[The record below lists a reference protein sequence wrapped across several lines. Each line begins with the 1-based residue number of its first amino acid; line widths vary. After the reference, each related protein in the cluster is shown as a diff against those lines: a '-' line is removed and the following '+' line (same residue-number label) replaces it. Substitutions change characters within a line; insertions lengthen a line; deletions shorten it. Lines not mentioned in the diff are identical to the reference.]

1 MPFHYYP
8 KSNVAAN
15 LKEIYI
21 VDKIKMYLPVSDIH
35 QRFGG
40 LVGPN
45 LTTQDSFPYC
55 ICPQLEEQKSLKWY
69 TSNVMKGANPKLLNH
84 LKNCVNPPATA

>member
-1 MPFHYYP
+1 
-8 KSNVAAN
+8 
-15 LKEIYI
+15 
-21 VDKIKMYLPVSDIH
+21 MYLTVSDIH

-40 LVGPN
+40 LVVGCSYGPS

-55 ICPQLEEQKSLKWY
+55 IYPQLEEQKSLKWY
-69 TSNVMKGANPKLLNH
+69 TSNVMKGANPKLLNR